1 MLFHLLDV
9 TMINAYIIFCSSN
22 KTKISHFDF
31 MVDVIKG
38 ILEKSGTDMNFE
50 ISSTAIVMPVRLI
63 GRDHFPEPTGKK
75 RDCSL
80 CSYRPLK
87 RKQTAY

>member
-1 MLFHLLDV
+1 MA
-9 TMINAYIIFCSSN
+9 NAYIIFCSSN
-22 KTKISHFDF
+22 KTKKNHLDF

-50 ISSTAIVMPVRLI
+50 ISSIATVMPVRLI

-75 RDCSL
+75 RDSVD
-80 CSYRPLK
+80 
-87 RKQTAY
+87 TGH